1 MINDLYLAH
10 HGILGMKWGVR
21 RYQNSNGSL
30 TEAGK
35 KRYNSARFNRK
46 ADAGEKMYKAGIKN
60 RSDMNL
66 ATDKAS
72 TALFAATMGLGV
84 YGITSKN
91 KYAKGLAVGTS
102 FVSKMLMVNG
112 DIKISQLRAY
122 GERERMQKK
131 LDRYNERKKK

>member
-1 MINDLYLAH
+1 
-10 HGILGMKWGVR
+10 MKWGVR

-66 ATDKAS
+66 ATDKAW

-84 YGITSKN
+84 YALTTKN
-91 KYAKGLAVGTS
+91 KYATRLAIGAS
-102 FVSKMLMVNG
+102 LASRMLMLNG
-112 DIKISQLRAY
+112 DFKVDQLRAY